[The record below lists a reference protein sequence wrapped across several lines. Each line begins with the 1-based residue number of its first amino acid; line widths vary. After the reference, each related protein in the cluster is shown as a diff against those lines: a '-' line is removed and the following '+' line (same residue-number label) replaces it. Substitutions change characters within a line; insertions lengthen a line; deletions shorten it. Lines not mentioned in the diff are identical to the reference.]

1 MQHSD
6 WTQSFPGL
14 KRVPDDVQA
23 RLIGATKIVELPQ
36 GSRIFAPGHAPE
48 SFLLLLDGIVRV
60 QQVSDA
66 GREIVLYRVAT
77 GETCPLTTACLLGYE
92 EYQAEGI
99 AETHVKAAA
108 IPRTAFDDLI
118 ASSSAFRRFVFTA
131 FSHRVTDLF
140 RIIEEVA
147 FQRIDVRLAQ
157 RLLQLAD
164 ARGLVGA
171 THQQLANE
179 LGSAREVVSRQLHE
193 FQRRG
198 WIRTSRGSVEM
209 ADRQALARLAG
220 N

>member
-1 MQHSD
+1 MRQPD
-6 WTQSFPGL
+6 WIQSFPAL
-14 KRVPDDVQA
+14 ERFPDDVRA
-23 RLIGATKIVELPQ
+23 RLIGATKIAELPQ

-48 SFLLLLDGIVRV
+48 SFLLLDGVVRV

-99 AETHVKAAA
+99 AETRVKAAA

-118 ASSSAFRRFVFTA
+118 ASSDAFRRFVFTD
-131 FSHRVTDLF
+131 FSRRVTDLF
-140 RIIEEVA
+140 RIIEEIA
-147 FQRIDVRLAQ
+147 FQRIDLRLAQ

-164 ARGLVGA
+164 AQGPVGA

-198 WIRTSRGSVEM
+198 WIRTSRGSVEV
-209 ADRQALARLAG
+209 ADHQALARLARD
-220 N
+220 

>member
-1 MQHSD
+1 MQQSD
-6 WTQSFPGL
+6 WTRSFPGL
-14 KRVPDDVQA
+14 KRLPDNVRA
-23 RLIGATKIVELPQ
+23 RLIGVTKVVELPK
-36 GSRIFAPGHAPE
+36 GTRIFAPGQAPE
-48 SFLLLLDGIVRV
+48 SFLLLLDGVVRV
-60 QQVSDA
+60 HQVSDA

-99 AETHVKAAA
+99 AETRVKAAA

-131 FSHRVTDLF
+131 FSRRVTDLF

-147 FQRIDVRLAQ
+147 FRRIDVRLAQ
-157 RLLQLAD
+157 RLLHLAD
-164 ARGLVGA
+164 AEGLVGA

-209 ADRQALARLAG
+209 ADREALARLAG